1 MSEKG
6 ASGLVARR
14 FPFVCLLRDGKI
26 AAEVKQHAQTKRA
39 RRVMG
44 DGGNDGS

>member
-26 AAEVKQHAQTKRA
+26 AAEVKHHAQTKKGKKR
-39 RRVMG
+39 
-44 DGGNDGS
+44 

>member
-14 FPFVCLLRDGKI
+14 FPFVCPSRDGKI
-26 AAEVKQHAQTKRA
+26 AAEVKHLPKQREQE
-39 RRVMG
+39 G
-44 DGGNDGS
+44 

>member
-14 FPFVCLLRDGKI
+14 FPFVCPLRDGKI
-26 AAEVKQHAQTKRA
+26 AAEVKHHAQNKESKE
-39 RRVMG
+39 G
-44 DGGNDGS
+44 

>member
-14 FPFVCLLRDGKI
+14 FPFVCPLRDGKI
-26 AAEVKQHAQTKRA
+26 AAEVEHLPKTKRA
-39 RRVMG
+39 RKG
-44 DGGNDGS
+44 DRLWR